1 MENKPI
7 HDIPISQTCIPP
19 GGVATAR
26 ATLSQNSIPS
36 ASVHI
41 NRRLQAK
48 LQRIRARAALE
59 MEKEAAVSNNTPDL
73 HLDDASLKQ
82 KSLECMTHAQSNNR
96 VIPFVSK
103 SNRAQSDI
111 HSKMKRWHVRT
122 NRHSSMM
129 RYTGTQSNANLLN
142 TRKIT
147 SNSFEVAPSLI
158 PKDLP
163 KSIPTSRSM
172 TQSTDWGVCYSWNKG
187 VDTTSMIR
195 KTRLRSLQPLC
206 EKDQYGFISSS
217 HYMGKN
223 QNDAASEKIDKV
235 THDKGRLM
243 QGLIID
249 IVTLNVSVKLYSICI
264 NYNLFRKVL
273 RVYS

>member
-1 MENKPI
+1 MMNKMDPPATENQPS
-7 HDIPISQTCIPP
+7 HDIPISQTCLPP
-19 GGVATAR
+19 GGVTTAR
-26 ATLSQNSIPS
+26 STLSQNSIPS

-59 MEKEAAVSNNTPDL
+59 MEKEAAVSNYNPGL

-82 KSLECMTHAQSNNR
+82 KSLECINHAQSNNR
-96 VIPFVSK
+96 VSPFASK

-111 HSKMKRWHVRT
+111 HLRMKRWHVRT
-122 NRHSSMM
+122 NTNSSIM
-129 RYTGTQSNANLLN
+129 RYTGMQSNANPPN
-142 TRKIT
+142 TRKIP

-158 PKDLP
+158 SKDSP

-187 VDTTSMIR
+187 EDPTSMIR
-195 KTRLRSLQPLC
+195 KTRQRSLQPLC

-217 HYMGKN
+217 HYVGKN
-223 QNDAASEKIDKV
+223 QNDGASEKINKV
-235 THDKGRLM
+235 SQQKGRFIFY
-243 QGLIID
+243 GR
-249 IVTLNVSVKLYSICI
+249 I
-264 NYNLFRKVL
+264 NH
-273 RVYS
+273 